1 MIKSYKNKDSF
12 GTFIRKFRIKKNIG
26 QRELAN
32 KISIAPSYLNDIEK
46 NKRTAPKKE
55 LIKKISDVLEI
66 NLEILYDLAGSS
78 KNRIAPDIEEF
89 ILNNPTISSLLRT
102 IKENKISNK
111 LQEDIVRF
119 LSFRNK

>member
-78 KNRIAPDIEEF
+78 KIKLLL
-89 ILNNPTISSLLRT
+89 IL
-102 IKENKISNK
+102 
-111 LQEDIVRF
+111 
-119 LSFRNK
+119 RNLY